1 MTMSGF
7 LLIFVSGA
15 DLTFKGLSGSA
26 IESFNFPKKT
36 TDY

>member
-1 MTMSGF
+1 MTISGF

-15 DLTFKGLSGSA
+15 DLTFKSLNGSA
-26 IESFNFPKKT
+26 IESFNFPEKT